1 MKEEKGDSISD
12 LTFLVNEMNVVFAEA
27 FNLDI
32 GSVLCELVELG
43 FDCPPVE
50 MMLPVES

>member
-1 MKEEKGDSISD
+1 MKEEKGNSIRD
-12 LTFLVNEMNVVFAEA
+12 LTSLVNEVDVVFVEA

-32 GSVLCELVELG
+32 SSVLWNLVELG

>member
-1 MKEEKGDSISD
+1 MKEEKRNSIGD
-12 LTFLVNEMNVVFAEA
+12 LTWLVNEMDVVLVEA

-32 GSVLCELVELG
+32 GSVLWELVQLG